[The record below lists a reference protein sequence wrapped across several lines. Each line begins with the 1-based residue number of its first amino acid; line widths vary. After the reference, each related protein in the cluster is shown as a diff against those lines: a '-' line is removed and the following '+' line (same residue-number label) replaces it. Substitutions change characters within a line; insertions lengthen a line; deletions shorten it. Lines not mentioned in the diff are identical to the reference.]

1 MKPKWM
7 NDPRIRNIP
16 PEKLAVMTLLMEQA
30 EQKTPEEFL
39 PILIKTSQALESAGM
54 SFNHDEKNLLMEV
67 LTKDMSPAERQKLTL
82 IQSLINHS

>member
-1 MKPKWM
+1 
-7 NDPRIRNIP
+7 
-16 PEKLAVMTLLMEQA
+16 
-30 EQKTPEEFL
+30 
-39 PILIKTSQALESAGM
+39 M